1 MNKRFG
7 YVRLLAK
14 SISLPFVVLGV
25 YLFLVQILPT
35 YVGRGFLLWIFL
47 AAGLIWSMDT
57 LWNMLDD
64 LKAINIRIK

>member
-47 AAGLIWSMDT
+47 VAGLIWSMDT
-57 LWNMLDD
+57 LWNMWDD